1 MLWLDGFIVLILLI
15 SIIYS
20 LRLNKK
26 IKEFNTTKAELASL
40 IKNLDNIVIK
50 AETNIEVLK
59 ELSINLSSKVDAGQ
73 VLSDD
78 LSFMVDRAGTLAD
91 KLEVMITLARDMEKN
106 SLLASNRMRNR
117 AIAEPVPNKKEK
129 EVVVQEQ
136 TRKDTIE
143 SLLSRI
149 SNVKYYYKKEKAEV

>member
-1 MLWLDGFIVLILLI
+1 MLLDIFIVLMLFI

-26 IKEFNTTKAELASL
+26 IKEFNATKVELAELIKSL
-40 IKNLDNIVIK
+40 DYTVIR

-59 ELSINLSSKVDAGQ
+59 ELSINLSSKVDTGK

-78 LSFMVDRAGTLAD
+78 LSFMIDRAGILAD
-91 KLEVMITLARDMEKN
+91 KLEGMITLARDMEKN
-106 SLLASNRMRNR
+106 SLLASNTLRSRT
-117 AIAEPVPNKKEK
+117 IVEPNINKKGE
-129 EVVVQEQ
+129 EIVVQEQ
-136 TRKDTIE
+136 TRKATIE